1 MDKKDKKFIKKL
13 KRKHNERTALEAL
26 AIEQFELQQ
35 RILKIERIGERN
47 AKELLEGYMHVFR
60 QNSILG

>member
-47 AKELLEGYMHVFR
+47 AKELLEGC
-60 QNSILG
+60 

>member
-1 MDKKDKKFIKKL
+1 MNKEDKKFIKEL
-13 KRKHNERTALEAL
+13 KRKHNERTALESL

-47 AKELLEGYMHVFR
+47 AKELLEG
-60 QNSILG
+60 GC